1 MHCRLKWY
9 QSMLYCYSCWG
20 GPFTEPAC
28 HLRMME
34 LERIHSRCMAKGDE
48 RLYWC
53 CLMELRHETCWLT
66 MLTVDLHDPDRRSSC
81 LKSLVPFLF
90 LFLSTTLED
99 LLYVCWSGGLTMI
112 NSCLLPPSVETNHMA
127 TACFPVSVVSFHNL
141 PWTEQLPKRLKRQ
154 WNEITTLLGLTT
166 RPYHVLFCW
175 KPEGRP

>member
-1 MHCRLKWY
+1 MVSIDVVL
-9 QSMLYCYSCWG
+9 LL
-20 GPFTEPAC
+20 
-28 HLRMME
+28 LRWTLHWTSVSSQDDGS

-48 RLYWC
+48 RLCWC

-166 RPYHVLFCW
+166 RSYHVLFCW

>member
-1 MHCRLKWY
+1 MVSIDVVLLFLLRWTLHWTSVSSQDDGTGEDSQPLYGQGWWKI
-9 QSMLYCYSCWG
+9 MLVLFYGTAAW
-20 GPFTEPAC
+20 
-28 HLRMME
+28 
-34 LERIHSRCMAKGDE
+34 
-48 RLYWC
+48 
-53 CLMELRHETCWLT
+53 TCWLT

-141 PWTEQLPKRLKRQ
+141 PWTEQLPKRLSG
-154 WNEITTLLGLTT
+154 NEM
-166 RPYHVLFCW
+166 
-175 KPEGRP
+175 K